1 MRSGEDELTVRRTA
15 ARHDV
20 QDRALESLSTAGN
33 YNAWLAA
40 LAEPWLGGDVI
51 EIGAGAGS
59 IGARWASGGRMVT
72 MTEPHLVRVVELRR
86 RFDGD
91 ESIRVEQLSLPSSRR
106 GSYSSAAAVNVLE
119 HIEDDGSAVSSMAS
133 LVRPGGHV
141 IVLVPA
147 FEVAMSRFDR
157 DIGHHRRY
165 RRRDVQ
171 RLFESAGLQPVVLRY
186 VNSVGLIG
194 WTVVVRGLRRS
205 PADGA
210 LLRFY
215 DRRVV
220 PRLRRWEQSHP
231 PPFGQS
237 VLGVARV

>member
-1 MRSGEDELTVRRTA
+1 VSRRTEGS
-15 ARHDV
+15 HDV
-20 QDRALESLSTAGN
+20 QDRALESLAQAEN
-33 YNAWLAA
+33 YNRWLAV
-40 LAEPWLGGDVI
+40 LAEPWLGDDVI

-59 IGARWASGGRMVT
+59 VGALWAARGRSVT
-72 MTEPHLVRVVELRR
+72 LTEPHPDRVVWLRR
-86 RFDGD
+86 RFEGAPG
-91 ESIRVEQLSLPSSRR
+91 IRVEQMSLPTRRR
-106 GSYSSAAAVNVLE
+106 GTFSCAAAINVLE
-119 HIEDDGSAVSSMAS
+119 HVRDDRSAVTSMAR

-141 IVLVPA
+141 VVLVPA

-165 RRRDVQ
+165 RREGVQ
-171 RLFESAGLQPVVLRY
+171 RLFESAGLQPVGVRY

-194 WTVVVRGLRRS
+194 WMLVVRGLRRS

-220 PRLRRWEQSHP
+220 PRLRRWEEDHP

-237 VLGVARV
+237 VLGVARA